1 MPRRA
6 LPSGR
11 QQPTRTSQ
19 SLTQRLKGFVLQEPA
34 VRERHSFRS
43 QLYWMYDGRPFHWTE
58 WRCSFDFGLDVRVT
72 PLERQFRLGTVPSVK
87 SDDVLLLGQEA
98 DVIIKYV
105 LQMPSLRRFP
115 LEIGARFFH

>member
-1 MPRRA
+1 
-6 LPSGR
+6 
-11 QQPTRTSQ
+11 
-19 SLTQRLKGFVLQEPA
+19 
-34 VRERHSFRS
+34 
-43 QLYWMYDGRPFHWTE
+43 MYDGRPFHWTE